1 MSYVVGMILLVTLAP
16 QALAEPNT
24 PKNPVYSEH
33 SQLPVDNLNEAVGVI
48 RDPTQMSQSF
58 RQAIKAIVPE
68 AQANVPGAA
77 VSGGKTLPLVEL
89 AGKVLTPNNPAAV
102 VLRINNRSFHI
113 PAGGSTSMI
122 HEDKV
127 LTVRVDEITE
137 QYVKVVLVE
146 LNKPMIL
153 Q

>member
-1 MSYVVGMILLVTLAP
+1 MSYVVGIILFAALAP

-24 PKNPVYSEH
+24 PKHQVYSEH
-33 SQLPVDNLNEAVGVI
+33 SQLTVDNFNKAVGVI

-77 VSGGKTLPLVEL
+77 ASGGKTLPLVEL
-89 AGKVLTPNNPAAV
+89 AGKVLTLNNPAAV
-102 VLRINNRSFHI
+102 VLRIDNRSYHL
-113 PAGGSTSMI
+113 PEGGSTSMI
-122 HEDKV
+122 HDDKM